1 MKRLIL
7 GLVASAILLTVDMEA
22 IARGSSAQL
31 NPFDPKTNA
40 VDAKGVR
47 HRGVEYRGKIPWL
60 ADVLKSRAPFY
71 PYEERRLRHMGKG
84 WFRIYLDL
92 NTGYVTRVR
101 VFKST
106 GFDALD
112 SSAIAAFRYWR
123 WTPGKWKEID
133 LPVAF
138 KISRD
143 DQLSPG
149 AVRLPPF

>member
-1 MKRLIL
+1 
-7 GLVASAILLTVDMEA
+7 
-22 IARGSSAQL
+22 
-31 NPFDPKTNA
+31 
-40 VDAKGVR
+40 
-47 HRGVEYRGKIPWL
+47 
-60 ADVLKSRAPFY
+60 
-71 PYEERRLRHMGKG
+71 MGKG

-92 NTGYVTRVR
+92 NTGYVTQFR

-112 SSAIAAFRYWR
+112 SSAIAAFRHWR
-123 WTPGKWKEID
+123 WTPGKWKEIE